1 MYNRILEWRYFQK
14 TVERHVEEYTIP
26 QYGDS
31 PDDEVENWTPEMC
44 MKAIQ
49 KYTKRFESGQ
59 RGEQETVRDM
69 LKIAH
74 FACLCYFKLLRAYD
88 IYPERKHTRDSN
100 PFVHGGTADDPKQ
113 SN

>member
-1 MYNRILEWRYFQK
+1 MYNRIFEWKHFANLVA
-14 TVERHVEEYTIP
+14 THVAEYTIP

-44 MKAIQ
+44 IKAIQ

-59 RGEQETVRDM
+59 RGKQETVRDM

-74 FACLCYFKLLRAYD
+74 FACLCYFKLIRAYD
-88 IYPERKHTRDSN
+88 IYPETDKDLADN
-100 PFVHGGTADDPKQ
+100 PYVHGGKKDDTKQ
-113 SN
+113 SD